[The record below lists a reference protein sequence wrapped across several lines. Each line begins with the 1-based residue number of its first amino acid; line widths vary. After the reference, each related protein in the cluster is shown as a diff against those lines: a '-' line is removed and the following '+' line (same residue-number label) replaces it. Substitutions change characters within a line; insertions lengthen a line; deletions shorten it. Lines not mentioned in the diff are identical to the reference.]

1 MKLAVRLA
9 MLLPRVVR
17 LWINWTV
24 STRALLMAMNIS
36 EAGEEEVAF
45 VDLGGDADWGSLS
58 DEMSGSEEP
67 DDNVCSCVLVE
78 LLDKSGHDIDEL
90 GAAIDCLW

>member
-1 MKLAVRLA
+1 M
-9 MLLPRVVR
+9 
-17 LWINWTV
+17 
-24 STRALLMAMNIS
+24 
-36 EAGEEEVAF
+36 AF

-90 GAAIDCLW
+90 GAAVDCLW